1 MYTCFVGD
9 ILARSPFSRDT
20 GVTALMI
27 SSGEIPSFTEVL
39 ILDSQMLTKRPVH
52 AGGGCCTDRRC
63 QAPTLERAQDLI
75 GELRAP
81 LLTRR
86 AETW

>member
-1 MYTCFVGD
+1 MYMCFVGN
-9 ILARSPFSRDT
+9 ILARPPFSRDT
-20 GVTALMI
+20 GVTALMV

-39 ILDSQMLTKRPVH
+39 ILDSQMLTKRPVR
-52 AGGGCCTDRRC
+52 AGDGCCTYRRC
-63 QAPTLERAQDLI
+63 RAPTLEQAQDLI

-81 LLTRR
+81 LLTRS